1 VNNDVFTLYWPGRT
15 LRNLVIWKQM
25 NQAVF
30 QLGYG
35 YPQEVTDILAE
46 TIEIIRD
53 ETETQNGH
61 RGIIVLCASK
71 SCRFKNVRFED
82 VSINGV
88 RLRSEKDF
96 PNGLET
102 QGDVRLE
109 FR

>member
-1 VNNDVFTLYWPGRT
+1 VVGTVHEPQGPAGPAHAVSRLRTAAPG
-15 LRNLVIWKQM
+15 
-25 NQAVF
+25 
-30 QLGYG
+30 
-35 YPQEVTDILAE
+35 
-46 TIEIIRD
+46 TIR
-53 ETETQNGH
+53 
-61 RGIIVLCASK
+61 VL
-71 SCRFKNVRFED
+71 FED